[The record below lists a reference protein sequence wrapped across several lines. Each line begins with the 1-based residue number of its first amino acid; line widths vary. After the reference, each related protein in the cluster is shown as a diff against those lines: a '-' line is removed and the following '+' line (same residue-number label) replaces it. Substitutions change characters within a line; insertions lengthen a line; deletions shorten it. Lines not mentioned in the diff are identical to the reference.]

1 MNDKSK
7 GSIMPLAAL
16 AENVSAVTTG
26 HACDATTT
34 ILGTLVSTV
43 RINNTIAAV
52 NGDLLA
58 PHTILAGISCVP
70 HTANVNVGSSTV
82 RIENIAAARVGDSA
96 DAGAITSGSN
106 NVSIGG

>member
-1 MNDKSK
+1 
-7 GSIMPLAAL
+7 MPAAARL
-16 AENVSAVTTG
+16 GDPTTTG

-34 ILGTLVSTV
+34 ILGALVSTV
-43 RINNTIAAV
+43 RINNIVAAV

-96 DAGAITSGSN
+96 DVGAITSGSN